1 MSNSTINKGKAYKLY
16 EDEKKLI
23 EDAYTAGVDKA
34 AQQREQSVINAENAY
49 RAALGLYGN
58 QAEKLAA
65 QGYSTGAGGGYSSY
79 LASSANKSA
88 MDAKSAA
95 ETAYGATVADLTSKK
110 QESLAGINREYEGAK
125 LNAYSQIL
133 NNAGTGAY
141 GSVAD
146 KDNAISAYKTLYGDM
161 DETDLTAIN
170 DAYTKYAASNGETI
184 GADAY
189 NQLTDDSLKGAY
201 KTNYLTK
208 IGTAVPSVVASF
220 VANGETDT
228 EAVTALNTLIGDINK
243 ITDTN
248 TKSEYINKVVTSIAD
263 AYNNVNADDEAS
275 KGNYYKFVAKAMESL
290 DDAGKTALVGAISKN
305 FKNGADFSYLGLS
318 NNNDGQSKFIDYDGD
333 GDYTK
338 VGLIIKGYV
347 GKIKVDNKSTVDNG
361 TAAIL
366 DALVSNTVG
375 NISDEDAKRG
385 YAVAYNGKIYFHT
398 PNGWKETK
406 AGRSDGEIDRLKKMG
421 AGDNADHEKMKK
433 LEEILPTLME
443 R

>member
-1 MSNSTINKGKAYKLY
+1 MNSTINKGKAYKLY

-23 EDAYTAGVDKA
+23 EDAYTTGVDKA
-34 AQQREQSVINAENAY
+34 AQQKAQSIVSAENAY
-49 RAALGLYGN
+49 RAALGLYGK
-58 QAEKLAA
+58 QAEALAS

-79 LASSANKSA
+79 LASSANRA
-88 MDAKSAA
+88 AVDAKSAA
-95 ETAYGATVADLTSKK
+95 ETAYGNTVADLTSKK

-184 GADAY
+184 DADAY
-189 NQLTDDSLKGAY
+189 NQLTDDALKGAY
-201 KTNYLTK
+201 KTNYLTQ

-220 VANGETDT
+220 VANGETNT

-248 TKSEYINKVVTSIAD
+248 TKSEYINKVITSIAD
-263 AYNNVNADDEAS
+263 SAKNINFSDDAS

-290 DDAGKTALVGAISKN
+290 DDAGKTALASSVAAQILGNAN
-305 FKNGADFSYLGLS
+305 ATGADFSYLGVNTSESTYDSKS
-318 NNNDGQSKFIDYDGD
+318 NKNP
-333 GDYTK
+333 
-338 VGLIIKGYV
+338 LIIKLDDGKTY
-347 GKIKVDNKSTVDNG
+347 KIKVLNNTTVDAV
-361 TAAIL
+361 TETML
-366 DALVSNTVG
+366 DALMTQSG
-375 NISDEDAKRG
+375 IAPADSDKAGKAG
-385 YAVAYNGKIYFHT
+385 YAVAFNGKIYFHT
-398 PNGWKETK
+398 PNGWRETTEQRSK
-406 AGRSDGEIDRLKKMG
+406 AELEYLKNQKVGDRSNENKK
-421 AGDNADHEKMKK
+421 
-433 LEEILPTLME
+433 
-443 R
+443 